1 MFLLFLK
8 VSITFHYISIAN
20 FGVKDASCSRSH
32 VQVGVA
38 TSKLNLKPTDFFKSL
53 NKYSFAT
60 EVVRANF
67 SVNSQ
72 FRVFFKHCR
81 PCKFG
86 FSESLLGNTQQQKSL
101 KKAKDNQSFLT
112 CLLHKA
118 LQILN
123 SAGKCLNSLWQN
135 FSATGSIPCSGKAS
149 LSHKKNLVTAQ
160 KESLF
165 PAI

>member
-20 FGVKDASCSRSH
+20 FGVKCASCSRSH

-53 NKYSFAT
+53 NKYSFAI

-72 FRVFFKHCR
+72 FSFFKHCR

-112 CLLHKA
+112 CLLHEA
-118 LQILN
+118 LLILN

-135 FSATGSIPCSGKAS
+135 FSATGSIPCSGKTS
-149 LSHKKNLVTAQ
+149 LSHKKISVTVQ